1 MQNKASSD
9 SSVPLDLPVAD
20 RLAAAVARY
29 GEDAVVARSIA
40 LMGGANAGEDFLL
53 YVGGRHAQGL
63 LDGAPPLY
71 WPELWGARALLHVWN
86 PSAVTAVIAG
96 LDNQA
101 WRVREMCA
109 RVALAR
115 ELHVAT
121 KMVEL
126 TTDDV
131 PRVRAAAAHALAAVG
146 TADNVETVAALLRDP
161 EKEVRRAAQQSRD
174 ALAARLGTP
183 TGSTD

>member
-9 SSVPLDLPVAD
+9 SSVPVDLPVAD

-29 GEDAVVARSIA
+29 GEDDVVARSIA

-86 PSAVTAVIAG
+86 PSAV
-96 LDNQA
+96 A
-101 WRVREMCA
+101 WRVREMSA

-146 TADNVETVAALLRDP
+146 TVDNVETIAALLRDP